1 MYFPTSLFFAILTI
15 LSVALTPMI
24 VGVQDPIKIDPQHFK
39 VLFEN
44 ETVRIIEVRVEAG
57 GKVPLHSH
65 PSGFAYALTSFK
77 AKTTLANGTAI
88 VGDYKA
94 GEFVET
100 MPVTHMEENTG
111 DTLARL
117 LLIEF
122 KTPAKK

>member
-1 MYFPTSLFFAILTI
+1 MYFSTSLFFAILTV
-15 LSVALTPMI
+15 LSVSLGPMI

-44 ETVRIIEVRVEAG
+44 ETVRILEVRVEAG

-65 PSGFAYALTSFK
+65 PSGFAYALSNFK

-94 GEFVET
+94 GQFVET
-100 MPVTHMEENTG
+100 KPVTHIEENTG
-111 DTLARL
+111 DTLAHL

-122 KTPAKK
+122 KTPAK

>member
-1 MYFPTSLFFAILTI
+1 MYFSTSLFLAILTV
-15 LSVALTPMI
+15 LSASLGPMI

-44 ETVRIIEVRVEAG
+44 ETVRILEVRVEGG

-65 PSGFAYALTSFK
+65 PSGFAYALSDFK

-94 GEFVET
+94 GQFVET
-100 MPVTHMEENTG
+100 MPVTHIEENTG
-111 DTLARL
+111 DTLAHL

-122 KTPAKK
+122 KTTAK